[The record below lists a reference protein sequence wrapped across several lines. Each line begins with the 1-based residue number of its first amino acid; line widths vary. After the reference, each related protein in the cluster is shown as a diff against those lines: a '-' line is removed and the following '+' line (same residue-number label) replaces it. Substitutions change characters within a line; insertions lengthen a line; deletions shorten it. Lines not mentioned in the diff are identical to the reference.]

1 MIGGRGLEVGG
12 PRKVRKER
20 QGLRYIACFTVIMD
34 LCLHGAGLR
43 SMISRFIMITSFSE
57 DYRKSG
63 SSAGL

>member
-1 MIGGRGLEVGG
+1 MIGGRGAWEGVEG
-12 PRKVRKER
+12 R
-20 QGLRYIACFTVIMD
+20 QGLRYIACFAVIMD

-63 SSAGL
+63 SSASV